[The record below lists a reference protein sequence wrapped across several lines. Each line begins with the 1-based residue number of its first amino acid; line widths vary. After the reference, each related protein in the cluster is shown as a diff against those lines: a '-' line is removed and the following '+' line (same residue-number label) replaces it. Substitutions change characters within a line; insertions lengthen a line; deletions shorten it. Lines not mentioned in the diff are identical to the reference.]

1 MVEAKI
7 NVTNFKPFEAPRRKP
22 GLRDDQISISKYGIN
37 IPSAVATKLGNVVTL
52 LYSDTDKALAIQKSV
67 NGEVKLRQIGKNRS
81 TRSAYC
87 KGLIEAK
94 KIKKGRYTTQWDEKD
109 QMLVAK
115 TG

>member
-7 NVTNFKPFEAPRRKP
+7 NVTNFKAYKAPGRKP
-22 GLRDDQISISKYGIN
+22 GLREDQISISKYGIN
-37 IPSAVATKLGNVVTL
+37 IPLAVATKLGNAVAL

-81 TRSAYC
+81 TRSVYC

-94 KIKKGRYTTQWDEKD
+94 KIKKGRYTTQWLEKD
-109 QMLVAK
+109 EMLIAK
-115 TG
+115 IT